1 RDAAAAA
8 KPGPLR
14 CGVERRG
21 YLLVG
26 PGCGCGCVP
35 NGTVRLAGERL
46 GERPMRISK
55 LRRVC
60 RLLYRRAD
68 QGMPESKSPRLE
80 RAKPGGDSGRQV
92 VLLNGPP
99 RRAGQLVEVDP
110 VERRE
115 QEQLLHSGV
124 EARESR
130 RECLLESAGEREWVG
145 PRRLHPERGRSDRKL
160 DQGEG
165 VALRLFE
172 DPAPD
177 ICRKRRRA
185 EVEECVRRPW

>member
-1 RDAAAAA
+1 
-8 KPGPLR
+8 
-14 CGVERRG
+14 
-21 YLLVG
+21 
-26 PGCGCGCVP
+26 
-35 NGTVRLAGERL
+35 
-46 GERPMRISK
+46 M
-55 LRRVC
+55 
-60 RLLYRRAD
+60 
-68 QGMPESKSPRLE
+68 
-80 RAKPGGDSGRQV
+80 
-92 VLLNGPP
+92 NGPP

-110 VERRE
+110 VERRK

-177 ICRKRRRA
+177 ICRERRRA
-185 EVEECVRRPW
+185 KVEERVRGPWVESGNGQLGQAGVVERARHSFPDGEEQERRIRLDSPGHELEHLGGRPVQPVCVLDDEEERGLRRPFCDQPQSR